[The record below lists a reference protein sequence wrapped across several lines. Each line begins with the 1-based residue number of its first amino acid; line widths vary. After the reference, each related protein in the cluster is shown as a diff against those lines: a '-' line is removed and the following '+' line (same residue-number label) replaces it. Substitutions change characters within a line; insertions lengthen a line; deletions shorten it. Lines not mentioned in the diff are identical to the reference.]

1 MKIALKSVLKNV
13 WNNYSYKI
21 LCSMKALLLNT
32 GIFTAGIFTIGVFA
46 SDIFI
51 QSKLL
56 SGVFTAGG
64 ITEWSVMD
72 RQLSIVFKTQLH
84 YYY

>member
-1 MKIALKSVLKNV
+1 MYN
-13 WNNYSYKI
+13 
-21 LCSMKALLLNT
+21 LLNT

-64 ITEWSVMD
+64 ITEWSKFPYILTLTTKNTLKMN
-72 RQLSIVFKTQLH
+72 
-84 YYY
+84 